1 MDKTEAKIAM
11 RRSFQ
16 VFGLFG
22 LLLFLFNGCTKDS
35 GPYYV
40 TPPLDTINGYDTVYF
55 ATDVV
60 PIFVEH
66 CWVCHPPN
74 GGLDLGATYAYD
86 NLVGATSV
94 GFPSE
99 TRVVPYD
106 PLQSLLW
113 KKIIHS
119 GEFGLDMPPNE
130 VLPTEDLIVIRNW
143 IEQGAQNN

>member
-1 MDKTEAKIAM
+1 MDKTKTKKEM
-11 RRSFQ
+11 RGFLP
-16 VFGLFG
+16 VWAILVGLIV
-22 LLLFLFNGCTKDS
+22 LTNGCTKDS

-55 ATDVV
+55 AVDVV
-60 PIFVEH
+60 PILVEH

-86 NLVGATSV
+86 NLVGVASV

-99 TRVVPYD
+99 TRVVPYN

-130 VLPTEDLIVIRNW
+130 VLPTEDLLTIRNW
-143 IEQGAQNN
+143 IEQGALNN

>member
-1 MDKTEAKIAM
+1 MDKTKEKKDM
-11 RRSFQ
+11 RRLFPIW
-16 VFGLFG
+16 VGLI
-22 LLLFLFNGCTKDS
+22 LLLLVQGCTKDS

-40 TPPLDTINGYDTVYF
+40 SPELDTINGYDTVYF
-55 ATDVV
+55 ALDVV
-60 PIFVEH
+60 PIFVEN

-74 GGLDLGATYAYD
+74 GGLDLGAINAYA
-86 NLVGATSV
+86 NLVNVTSV

-99 TRVVPYD
+99 KRVVPYD
-106 PLQSLLW
+106 PLLSLLW

-130 VLPTEDLIVIRNW
+130 VLSTEDLLTIRNW